1 MLNFLP
7 MHWMGTT
14 REHYVL
20 LFSAAGSIGLMAG
33 FVGSWIG
40 AYLGARRAVRSA
52 QLNAPVPQDVSRAQV
67 AQLAQMVE
75 AIAIEVER
83 VAEGQRF
90 TTRLLAE
97 RVPLVPAVDVRPRG
111 PDHVTPH

>member
-1 MLNFLP
+1 MLDFLP
-7 MHWMGTT
+7 MHWMGTM

-20 LFSAAGSIGLMAG
+20 LFSAAGSIALVAG

-40 AYLGARRAVRSA
+40 GYVGARRAVRSA
-52 QLNAPVPQDVSRAQV
+52 QLNVPVSSDASRVQL

-75 AIAIEVER
+75 AVAIEVER

-90 TTRLLAE
+90 TTRLLTD
-97 RVPLVPAVDVRPRG
+97 RVPMTPSDVRPRG
-111 PDHVTPH
+111 PGVTTPH